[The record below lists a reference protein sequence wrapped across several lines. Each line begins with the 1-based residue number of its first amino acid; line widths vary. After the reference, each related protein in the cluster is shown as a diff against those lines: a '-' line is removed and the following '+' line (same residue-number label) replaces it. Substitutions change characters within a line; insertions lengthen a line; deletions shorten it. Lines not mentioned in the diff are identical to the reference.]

1 MLDGLRLFAAAGA
14 ALVVTA
20 SAATAQQVDMN
31 EVERAGGDMAA
42 LAAEMLATNPTVLAQ
57 RAAVDG
63 LAARLRS
70 AQSGYLPSVQANALS
85 QRRQLTIHGG
95 AGDQNFT
102 IGQVDVEARLPL
114 FDGFRT
120 PNSVSQAQA
129 ELESGRAALEATVQ
143 QALLDLLSAAADA
156 HRDRRI
162 RAFAEDQARAVAE
175 RLRSTS
181 RLLELREATMTDESQ
196 AQARLAVSETNVLA
210 VEEAVAASAAAF
222 AAVMGRAVTEVPA
235 LPDLPPIPPNLDE
248 SRQLAESSPVVRAAR
263 GNAAAAQKA
272 VDVARGAFAP
282 QVDLVGGYEFLT
294 GGVAN
299 LFIGRLPNDRSA
311 VYGGVE
317 MRLPLFQQGREY
329 AELAR
334 ARALR
339 SQRLHQI
346 AASLRE
352 TVRDVDT
359 AWARW
364 MAATGTIAA
373 ARRAVLAQEQAA
385 QGVRREAVGGGSR
398 TLIDVLDADNE
409 LLAARAA
416 LERAVRN
423 EYVARATLLAATG
436 RLALTRP
443 AGDRGALGTAPAAPI
458 RGQASN

>member
-1 MLDGLRLFAAAGA
+1 M
-14 ALVVTA
+14 
-20 SAATAQQVDMN
+20 
-31 EVERAGGDMAA
+31 
-42 LAAEMLATNPTVLAQ
+42 
-57 RAAVDG
+57 
-63 LAARLRS
+63 
-70 AQSGYLPSVQANALS
+70 
-85 QRRQLTIHGG
+85 
-95 AGDQNFT
+95 
-102 IGQVDVEARLPL
+102 DVEARLPL

-120 PNSVSQAQA
+120 PNAVRQAQA

-143 QALLDLLSAAADA
+143 QVLLDLLTAAADA

-162 RAFAEDQARAVAE
+162 RAFAEEQARAVAD
-175 RLRSTS
+175 RLQSTS
-181 RLLELREATMTDESQ
+181 RLLELREATVTDQSQ
-196 AQARLAVSETNVLA
+196 AQARLAVSEANVLA

-222 AAVMGRAVTEVPA
+222 AAVAGRPALVVPA

-248 SRQLAESSPVVRAAR
+248 ARQLAESSPVVRAAR
-263 GNAAAAQKA
+263 GTAAAAQKA

-317 MRLPLFQQGREY
+317 LRVPLFQQGREY

-334 ARALR
+334 ARAVR
-339 SQRLHQI
+339 AQRQQQI

-352 TVRDVDT
+352 TVRDVET

-364 MAATGTIAA
+364 TAATGTIAA
-373 ARRAVLAQEQAA
+373 AHRAVLAQEQAA

-416 LERAVRN
+416 MERAVRN
-423 EYVARATLLAATG
+423 EYVARATVLAATG
-436 RLALTRP
+436 RLALKRP
-443 AGDRGALGTAPAAPI
+443 AGGSARLDTVPAAPI
-458 RGQASN
+458 RGQSSN